1 MKEAGCKAYTQP
13 ERTSPKSTVTCGGGE
28 LVKWCLLLLYDL
40 KGLVLF
46 FTTGHASFFLKKNLL
61 MLIEFCLTDGQGS
74 EKNYSNAGERPWNL
88 QKTAFFQP
96 QKGSVVGT
104 GSPKDPRE
112 MSIPAPLKDGRL
124 CP

>member
-46 FTTGHASFFLKKNLL
+46 FTIGHASFFFFFKS
-61 MLIEFCLTDGQGS
+61 F
-74 EKNYSNAGERPWNL
+74 NAYRILPDRW
-88 QKTAFFQP
+88 
-96 QKGSVVGT
+96 S
-104 GSPKDPRE
+104 RE
-112 MSIPAPLKDGRL
+112 
-124 CP
+124 

>member
-46 FTTGHASFFLKKNLL
+46 LQLGMHPFF
-61 MLIEFCLTDGQGS
+61 
-74 EKNYSNAGERPWNL
+74 
-88 QKTAFFQP
+88 
-96 QKGSVVGT
+96 
-104 GSPKDPRE
+104 
-112 MSIPAPLKDGRL
+112 
-124 CP
+124 

>member
-1 MKEAGCKAYTQP
+1 MKEAGCKACTRP
-13 ERTSPKSTVTCGGGE
+13 ERTSPKSTVTCQGGE

-46 FTTGHASFFLKKNLL
+46 FTIGHASFFLNLL
-61 MLIEFCLTDGQGS
+61 MLIEFYLTDGQRR

-96 QKGSVVGT
+96 QKGSVFGP
-104 GSPKDPRE
+104 GSPKDPGER
-112 MSIPAPLKDGRL
+112 SIPAPPKDGRL